1 MCNPFQN
8 FKVLISKYPMAE
20 LSEIIEGCKKNQRK
34 YQDLLYKRFSSMLF
48 AVCLR
53 YTNSRFDAEDVLQE
67 GFVKIF
73 KNLDMY
79 SQDRSF
85 EGWTR
90 RIMINT
96 AITFYR
102 RNLKHAFHDDV
113 DNVHHVSQDIGPDHN
128 CDYTQEELMKAI
140 DRLPAGYK
148 MVFNMYVIEG
158 YKHKEIAE
166 ALKID
171 INTSKSQLSRAKKHL
186 QAELMEMSKINL

>member
-1 MCNPFQN
+1 
-8 FKVLISKYPMAE
+8 MAE
-20 LSEIIEGCKKNQRK
+20 LSEIIKGCKRNERK
-34 YQDLLYKRFSSMLF
+34 YQDLLYKTYAPMLF

-67 GFVKIF
+67 GFVKIY
-73 KNLDMY
+73 KNIDSY

-102 RNLKHAFHDDV
+102 KNLKHAFHNDV
-113 DNVHHVSQDIGPDHN
+113 DEAHALSGDLGPDQAAEF
-128 CDYTQEELMKAI
+128 TREELLEAI
-140 DRLPAGYK
+140 NRLPQGYR
-148 MVFNMYVIEG
+148 MVFNMYVVEG
-158 YKHKEIAE
+158 YKHKEIADE
-166 ALKID
+166 LGID

-186 QAELMEMSKINL
+186 QKELMTMSRINL

>member
-1 MCNPFQN
+1 
-8 FKVLISKYPMAE
+8 MAE
-20 LSEIIEGCKKNQRK
+20 LTEILEGCKRNKRK
-34 YQDLLYKRFSSMLF
+34 YHDLLYKKYAPMLF

-53 YTNSRFDAEDVLQE
+53 YTNSKFDAEDVLQE

-73 KNLDMY
+73 KNLHMY
-79 SQDRSF
+79 SEDRSF

-102 RNLKHAFHDDV
+102 RNLKHAYHDDV
-113 DNVHHVSQDIGPDHN
+113 DNAYNISDDLGPDQH
-128 CDYTQEELMKAI
+128 CEYTREELLKAI
-140 DRLPAGYK
+140 NRLPAGYK

-166 ALKID
+166 VLEID

-186 QAELMEMSKINL
+186 QRELEEMSKINL

>member
-1 MCNPFQN
+1 
-8 FKVLISKYPMAE
+8 MAE
-20 LSEIIEGCKKNQRK
+20 LAEIITGCMRQKRK
-34 YQDLLYKRFSSMLF
+34 YQDMLYKKYAPMLF

-73 KNLDMY
+73 NNLDSY
-79 SQDRSF
+79 SQDKSF

-113 DNVHHVSQDIGPDHN
+113 DDSHDISSDLGPDN
-128 CDYTQEELMKAI
+128 TLDYTQEELLNAI
-140 DRLPAGYK
+140 EKLPAGYK
-148 MVFNMYVIEG
+148 VVFNMYVIEG
-158 YKHKEIAE
+158 YKHKEIADE
-166 ALKID
+166 LGID

-186 QAELMEMSKINL
+186 QRELLEMSKINL